1 MIIVLHGKDS
11 DASYARLAKLLES
24 YNDYPKIRLDAKAQD
39 AQIIQEVFTSSLF
52 ESKKLIVV
60 ENFLAPLK
68 KLPKY
73 LEKIPTEVILIF
85 WEGTDLT
92 PAKIKGLQKLARVE
106 YFKQSTEIFPF
117 LDSLYPG
124 SKSVLPYLAS
134 VGNADGMLWQ
144 IQNRFLLLIVSKLGM
159 GLDSA
164 QTITKRTIL
173 DWQWGKIKNQTAR
186 FDLKTLRAL
195 LAGALKIDF
204 MIKSGKT
211 ELSPNTLLSML
222 FLKYLK

>member
-68 KLPKY
+68 KLP
-73 LEKIPTEVILIF
+73 
-85 WEGTDLT
+85 
-92 PAKIKGLQKLARVE
+92 RVE

-173 DWQWGKIKNQTAR
+173 DWQWGKIKNQTA
-186 FDLKTLRAL
+186 
-195 LAGALKIDF
+195 
-204 MIKSGKT
+204 
-211 ELSPNTLLSML
+211 
-222 FLKYLK
+222 